1 NLNIR
6 YTLYTHLAVALI
18 RKGVPLDAK
27 SSSGFQP
34 IHLAAAR
41 PSDTWLQLYLYID
54 MGADANALAEDGLSP
69 LHMAARSQVPATTL
83 STLLKRGANIHLK
96 TTQGRTALHEACANS
111 REDNIR
117 ILLSAGADM
126 LAEDCDGKTPFTA
139 LCRSIEPPYIESPSV
154 RLMIKALALKKDRLQ
169 PSVKLKDERLVR
181 SNREMRAY
189 YRDCRAQVASLKL
202 TRFTEDCTFL
212 ELLTKSCEQIAGLM
226 MRNGNFK
233 VNFRLYDFS
242 GFAMYAE
249 DALAAFERAQRHCE
263 DLAMSSSEIR

>member
-1 NLNIR
+1 M
-6 YTLYTHLAVALI
+6 
-18 RKGVPLDAK
+18 GVPLDAK
-27 SSSGFQP
+27 SSIGFQP

-41 PSDTWLQLYLYID
+41 PSDTLLKLYLD

-117 ILLSAGADM
+117 LLLSAGADM

-139 LCRSIEPPYIESPSV
+139 LWRSIEPPYIESPSV

-181 SNREMRAY
+181 SNPGMREY
-189 YRDCRAQVASLKL
+189 YRDCRAQIARLKL
-202 TRFTEDCTFL
+202 TRLTEDCTFL
-212 ELLTKSCEQIAGLM
+212 QLLTKSCEQIAGLM

-233 VNFRLYDFS
+233 ANFRLYDFS

-249 DALAAFERAQRHCE
+249 DALAAFKRAQRRRRCVRE
-263 DLAMSSSEIR
+263 REGLVSEAFDRPLPAMPSSER